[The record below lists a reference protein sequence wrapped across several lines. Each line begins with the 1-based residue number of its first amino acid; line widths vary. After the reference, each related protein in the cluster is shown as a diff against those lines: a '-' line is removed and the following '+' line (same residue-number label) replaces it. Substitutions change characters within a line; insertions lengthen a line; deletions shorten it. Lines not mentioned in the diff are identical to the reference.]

1 MWCSF
6 ILIMRADVYTRL
18 GISETE
24 VARHFWQ
31 DFHRFG
37 KDPEVAIQ
45 WLKYRLR
52 DSSSGMNVT
61 SPSSTTFLEGTKS
74 VSAPAV
80 TGTAAINEAEE
91 PIEPDL
97 VVQKAFHM

>member
-1 MWCSF
+1 
-6 ILIMRADVYTRL
+6 MRADVYKRL

-31 DFHRFG
+31 DLHRFG
-37 KDPEVAIQ
+37 KDPEEAIQ
-45 WLKYRLR
+45 WLKYQLL
-52 DSSSGMNVT
+52 DFSSGMSVA
-61 SPSSTTFLEGTKS
+61 SPSPTASLEGTES

-97 VVQKAFHM
+97 VVQKGFYM